1 MTKNYDLMIACKSDT
16 ISNYLI
22 VINTFSDGSML
33 LTVLNTTDGRIVRS
47 ANEIECK
54 PLLNVINDFLAI
66 ASYDDFDL
74 VNSDNSLT
82 YQKYVELI
90 ACLVS
95 SCVFQVTL
103 QFDEITLEDIRVH

>member
-1 MTKNYDLMIACKSDT
+1 MKKNYDLMISCKSNT

-22 VINTFSDGSML
+22 VINTFSDNSIL

-54 PLLNVINDFLAI
+54 QLLNVINDFLVVAN
-66 ASYDDFDL
+66 YDDFDL
-74 VNSDNSLT
+74 VNSDNSLL

-95 SCVFQVTL
+95 SCVFHVTL

>member
-1 MTKNYDLMIACKSDT
+1 MEKNYDLMISCMSNT

-22 VINTFSDGSML
+22 VIKICSNDSVL

-47 ANEIECK
+47 ANKVEFK
-54 PLLNVINDFLAI
+54 QLSNVINDFLILAN
-66 ASYDDFDL
+66 YDDFDL
-74 VNSDNSLT
+74 VNSDNSLL

-95 SCVFQVTL
+95 SCVFHVTL
-103 QFDEITLEDIRVH
+103 QFDEIKLEDIKAY